1 MRPPSWLVHGLA
13 ALVLALGA
21 VAGVV
26 PALAAPADA
35 ARPVPNASPGRDR
48 RPLGAVD
55 GASVDVASEPA
66 RPDDATGARALEHK
80 PSTTG
85 PTGNDT
91 GTRGTDSPER

>member
-1 MRPPSWLVHGLA
+1 MRSPTWLVHGLA
-13 ALVLALGA
+13 ALVVALGA
-21 VAGVV
+21 V

-55 GASVDVASEPA
+55 GASDAAAEPA
-66 RPDDATGARALEHK
+66 RPDDATGARALEQQ

-91 GTRGTDSPER
+91 GTRGTDAPER